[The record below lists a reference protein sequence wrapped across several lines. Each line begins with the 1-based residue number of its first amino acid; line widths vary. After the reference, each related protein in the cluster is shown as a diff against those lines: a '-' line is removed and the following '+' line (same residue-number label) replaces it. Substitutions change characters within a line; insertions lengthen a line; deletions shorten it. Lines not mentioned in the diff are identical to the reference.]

1 MNVRFHLIN
10 GPNLPLP
17 FDEKNIT
24 VEKGRWGR
32 FYVIKGR
39 KKVQLPKETDPK
51 TIDLKKAEQLLKK

>member
-1 MNVRFHLIN
+1 MCSSDLTS
-10 GPNLPLP
+10 